1 MSSEIFMK
9 LIITCMIREKQTLS
23 YIQIY
28 YKFVY
33 THSPIQIQCEYMSKC
48 YVNECMYLI
57 FLTIFCANLYLIF
70 GFIIS

>member
-23 YIQIY
+23 YFIQIY

-33 THSPIQIQCEYMSKC
+33 THALPYFDPM
-48 YVNECMYLI
+48 
-57 FLTIFCANLYLIF
+57 
-70 GFIIS
+70 